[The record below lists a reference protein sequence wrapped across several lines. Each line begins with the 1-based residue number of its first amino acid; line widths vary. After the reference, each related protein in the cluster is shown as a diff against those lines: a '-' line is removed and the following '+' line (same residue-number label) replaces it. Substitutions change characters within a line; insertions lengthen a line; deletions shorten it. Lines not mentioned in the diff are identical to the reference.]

1 MTRTISHARPVTPG
15 SARMHEELHVAELDA
30 IVGGGLVAPIT
41 QQPAG
46 ATKTPNLLVVIAIIA
61 ILIG

>member
-1 MTRTISHARPVTPG
+1 MTRTISRFQPLTPG
-15 SARMHEELHVAELDA
+15 SARTHGELHIADLDA
-30 IVGGGLVAPIT
+30 IVGGGQIAPMT
-41 QQPAG
+41 QQAG